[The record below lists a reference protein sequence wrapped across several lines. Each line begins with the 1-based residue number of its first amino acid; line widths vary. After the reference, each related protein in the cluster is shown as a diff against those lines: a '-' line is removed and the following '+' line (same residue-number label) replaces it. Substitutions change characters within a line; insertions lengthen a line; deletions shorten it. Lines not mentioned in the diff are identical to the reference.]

1 MNVQVQFVTS
11 EQVKQ
16 NSTIEMNVDD
26 SKISPIIMKVQYIY
40 IQQSLGSSFYEHL
53 VNAVSGGTLTT
64 AEDNLIRTYL
74 QPTIIEYTV
83 YEVLP
88 FLNFKATNKAI
99 SKQNSDNSTPSDL
112 SEIKYLRSNVK
123 DMAEFMNTRLVKYLC
138 DNSNLF
144 PEYLNPTH
152 PENLPKKSKTYFTGV
167 YIPKKSTGGL
177 RVVDD
182 ESDDC
187 DC

>member
-1 MNVQVQFVTS
+1 MAIVQFIDTDYL
-11 EQVKQ
+11 KQ

-26 SKISPIIMKVQYIY
+26 SKLNPMILKVQMVYL
-40 IQQSLGSSFYEHL
+40 QQSLGSSFLNHL
-53 VNAVSGGTLTT
+53 YTAVSGSTLTS
-64 AEDNLIRTYL
+64 AEESLIRDFI
-74 QPTIIEYTV
+74 QPMVVEYTV

-123 DMAEFMNTRLVKYLC
+123 DMAEFMDQRLVKFLC

-144 PEYLNPTH
+144 PEYLNPSH
-152 PENLPKKSKTYFTGV
+152 PENLPKKSKPYFTGV
-167 YIPKKSTGGL
+167 YIPKKGTGGL

-182 ESDDC
+182 ESDNC